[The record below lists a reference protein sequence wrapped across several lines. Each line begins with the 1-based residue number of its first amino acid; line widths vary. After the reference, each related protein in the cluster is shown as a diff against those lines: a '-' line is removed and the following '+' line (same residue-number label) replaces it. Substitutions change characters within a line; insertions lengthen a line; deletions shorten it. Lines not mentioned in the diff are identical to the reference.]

1 MKLVRYG
8 EPGREKPGLVHSD
21 GSIRDISGIIAD
33 LAGEHLSAAS
43 LKRVADAAKGD
54 LPKVSGNPRLGP
66 CVARP
71 GNFVAVGLNYVDH
84 AKEAGMPIPSEPI
97 LFNKAPNCIC
107 GPNDDII
114 VPRGSKKM
122 DWEIELG
129 IVIGKRANYINESE
143 VAEHIAGY
151 CLANDVSER
160 EYQIERGGNW
170 MKGKSCPTFG
180 PLGPWL
186 VTPDEVGDV
195 QKLDMRLDV
204 NGEPMQKGSTS
215 TMIFDVKKIVSYIS
229 HFMVLDPGDVIITGT
244 PPGVGMGMKPP
255 RFLKEGDTVALWMD
269 KLGEQK
275 AKVVAWTKAGC

>member
-1 MKLVRYG
+1 MVLA
-8 EPGREKPGLVHSD
+8 D
-21 GSIRDISGIIAD
+21 GTIRDLSGIIPD
-33 LAGEHLSAAS
+33 LAGEHLSSES
-43 LKRVADAAKGD
+43 LKRVADAARGD
-54 LPKVSGNPRLGP
+54 LPKVSGSPRLGP

-71 GNFVAVGLNYVDH
+71 GNFIAVGLNYVDH

-97 LFNKAPNCIC
+97 LFNKAPNCVC
-107 GPNDDII
+107 GPNDDIV

-143 VAEHIAGY
+143 VADHVAGY

-170 MKGKSCPTFG
+170 MKGKSCPSFG

-195 QKLDMRLDV
+195 QNLNMWLDV
-204 NGEPMQKGSTS
+204 NGERMQKGSTS

-229 HFMVLDPGDVIITGT
+229 HFMMLDAGDVIITGT

-255 RFLKEGDTVALWMD
+255 RFLKEGDTIALGMD
-269 KLGEQK
+269 KLGEQRSR
-275 AKVVAWTKAGC
+275 VVGWTKPN

>member
-1 MKLVRYG
+1 
-8 EPGREKPGLVHSD
+8 
-21 GSIRDISGIIAD
+21 
-33 LAGEHLSAAS
+33 
-43 LKRVADAAKGD
+43 
-54 LPKVSGNPRLGP
+54 
-66 CVARP
+66 VARP
-71 GNFVAVGLNYVDH
+71 GNFIAVGLNYVDH
-84 AKEAGMPIPSEPI
+84 AKETGMPIPAEPI

-114 VPRGSKKM
+114 LPRGSKKM

-143 VAEHIAGY
+143 VADHVAGY

-160 EYQIERGGNW
+160 EYQLERGGNW

-186 VTPDEVGDV
+186 VTPDEIPDV
-195 QKLDMRLDV
+195 QNLDMWLDV
-204 NGEPMQKGSTS
+204 SGQRMQTGSTK
-215 TMIFDVKKIVSYIS
+215 TMIFDVKKIASYVS
-229 HFMVLDPGDVIITGT
+229 HFMTLDPGDVIITGT
-244 PPGVGMGMKPP
+244 PPGVGAGMKPP

-275 AKVVAWTKAGC
+275 AKVVGWTKPN